1 MTLKNFQTFQDD
13 TFSVLEEL
21 CMKTGLKSEY
31 ATIAT
36 VLQNYI
42 VDELDY
48 KMDNYLEYEL
58 SIFWASPVLSIT
70 EYVMKRYEFLITADP
85 DQTLGSLLKN
95 LVIMKNLTQTLS
107 NLPQFQVTTKVYE
120 RVCWMFV
127 IPTYNTIVNKDFFNR
142 GSLIAGDA
150 NQIWNHYKSKPAG
163 MDLISLQSNKF
174 NAENAQSE
182 SSRLIRYLTK
192 KCAEINAEA
201 CGIQERLTQIASELS
216 PGEMSPSGHFNSF
229 SSINESSESLDF
241 DEN

>member
-1 MTLKNFQTFQDD
+1 M
-13 TFSVLEEL
+13 
-21 CMKTGLKSEY
+21 KSEY

-36 VLQNYI
+36 SLQNYI
-42 VDELDY
+42 VGELDY
-48 KMDNYLEYEL
+48 KLDNFLEYEL

-70 EYVMKRYEFLITADP
+70 EYVMKRYEFLISADP

-95 LVIMKNLTQTLS
+95 LIIMKNLTQTLS
-107 NLPQFQVTTKVYE
+107 NLPQFQVTNKVYE
-120 RVCWMFV
+120 KVCWMFV
-127 IPTYNTIVNKDFFNR
+127 LPTYNAIVNKDFFNR
-142 GSLIAGDA
+142 SSQMAVDA
-150 NQIWNHYKSKPAG
+150 EKIWNQYKAKPAG
-163 MDLISLQSNKF
+163 IDLVSLQSNKF

-229 SSINESSESLDF
+229 SSINESSESLNF